1 MATIKARRRP
11 IRDGVERSNE
21 RNRRISQIPLAP
33 AENNV
38 ARKRRSRKMV
48 PLEQPVEGAAKNSN
62 AAIGRRSI
70 HSGIIAAIKPARA
83 EFSLRKYTLAG
94 AISRS

>member
-38 ARKRRSRKMV
+38 ARKEALKENGPAR
-48 PLEQPVEGAAKNSN
+48 AACRGRGENSN

-83 EFSLRKYTLAG
+83 EFSL
-94 AISRS
+94 